1 MTGPGVSDD
10 DMPIFPWPARE
21 GIPPVGDAAFD
32 ALLTGKVP
40 PQDAPEGLRP
50 VAEAIAA
57 LHVAPTRSELA
68 AEASARAVF
77 RGAVGRSAGPVRPP
91 HRSRPVLTSLL
102 SAKLAAAASVAAVA
116 LGGTAAAAFT
126 GTLPAPVQ
134 KLAHTTIGAPSA
146 HHSAPATPVGPQPAG
161 NAGSGLCTAWAHVKA
176 HGTATQKAV
185 AFRNLAAAAG
195 GPANVKAFCASVA
208 HPGATPSGQPASHPT
223 GKPTAHPT
231 GKPTGLPTG
240 KPSSHPTGKP
250 TSLPTGGPSSHPTGK
265 PTSLPTGTP

>member
-1 MTGPGVSDD
+1 VTGHGVSDG
-10 DMPIFPWPARE
+10 DMPIFPWPVRG

-32 ALLTGKVP
+32 ALLTGQVP

-77 RGAVGRSAGPVRPP
+77 RGAVGRSADPVRSP

-134 KLAHTTIGAPSA
+134 KIAHTAIGAPAA
-146 HHSAPATPVGPQPAG
+146 HPTAPASPVGPQPTG
-161 NAGSGLCTAWAHVKA
+161 NAGSGLCTAWTHMKA
-176 HGTATQKAV
+176 HGTATQKAT

-195 GPANVKAFCASVA
+195 GAANVKTFCASRT
-208 HPGATPSGQPASHPT
+208 HPGPSGQPTSH
-223 GKPTAHPT
+223 
-231 GKPTGLPTG
+231 PTG

-250 TSLPTGGPSSHPTGK
+250 SGLPAGQPSPHPTGQPTSLPAGGPSSHPTGK
-265 PTSLPTGTP
+265 PTSLPTG